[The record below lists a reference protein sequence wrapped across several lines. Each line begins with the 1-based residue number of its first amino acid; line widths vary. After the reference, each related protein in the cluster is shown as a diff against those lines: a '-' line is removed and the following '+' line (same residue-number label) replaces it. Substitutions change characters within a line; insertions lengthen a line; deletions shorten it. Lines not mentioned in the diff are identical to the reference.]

1 MPFWAL
7 SMAHRREAVEVEL
20 RRSRDTE
27 ERHRNSNANMIA
39 FKESLF
45 KNGDH
50 FTFRRNDFPYHLED
64 GIKHFVLWINPEVKL
79 KTRQA
84 DFIIDNHLIALG
96 YRNPCQRVFYKNS
109 ITIKSIKEIDHI
121 HVFVRDHS
129 RATAN
134 NASKIGRKGPGRTLG
149 SDTVAPSRGG
159 ICIGIADCVDENVRA
174 ELERN
179 DDEGEEQV
187 VLHVLAA

>member
-1 MPFWAL
+1 MCIDRVKARYKVDMVVFWIVVQWKRILCHPMPFWAL
-7 SMAHRREAVEVEL
+7 GMAHRREAVEVEL
-20 RRSRDTE
+20 HRSSETE
-27 ERHRNSNANMIA
+27 KRHRTSGADISV
-39 FKESLF
+39 FKEGLF
-45 KNGDH
+45 RNGDH

-64 GIKHFVLWINPEVKL
+64 GVKHFVLWINPEVKL

-121 HVFVRDHS
+121 HVFVRDYS

-134 NASKIGRKGPGRTLG
+134 NASNSGQ
-149 SDTVAPSRGG
+149 V
-159 ICIGIADCVDENVRA
+159 
-174 ELERN
+174 
-179 DDEGEEQV
+179 EQMSSW
-187 VLHVLAA
+187 